1 MIATVRLDKK
11 LEKTLTELS
20 SSLHKRKSDVI
31 REAISLYAETI
42 KKERRSKLAKAVK
55 KTKDIDL
62 DTYKS
67 YEGILADA
75 L

>member
-1 MIATVRLDKK
+1 MTATVRLDKK
-11 LEKTLTELS
+11 LEKTLIELS

-42 KKERRSKLAKAVK
+42 KKEKRSKLAKAVK

-62 DTYKS
+62 DIYKS
-67 YEGILADA
+67 YEGILSDA